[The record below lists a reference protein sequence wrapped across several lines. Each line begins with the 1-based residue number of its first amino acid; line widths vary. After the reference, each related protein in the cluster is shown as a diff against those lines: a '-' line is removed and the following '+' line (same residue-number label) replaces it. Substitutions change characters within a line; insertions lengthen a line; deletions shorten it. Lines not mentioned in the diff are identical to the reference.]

1 MAIKFS
7 DRVFG
12 ANVEKKIIDIFDNL
26 QKGSFDQKPL
36 SETAPSPYQDMLDS
50 ILSENDDSTRYEY
63 ILRFSKNYTR
73 EATINEN
80 TYWNYCI
87 ETNIEL
93 LLFINV
99 VPG

>member
-36 SETAPSPYQDMLDS
+36 SETAPTHQDYLGDRTPFARMWTATLIS
-50 ILSENDDSTRYEY
+50 G
-63 ILRFSKNYTR
+63 SKR
-73 EATINEN
+73 QDRKS
-80 TYWNYCI
+80 
-87 ETNIEL
+87 
-93 LLFINV
+93 V
-99 VPG
+99 V